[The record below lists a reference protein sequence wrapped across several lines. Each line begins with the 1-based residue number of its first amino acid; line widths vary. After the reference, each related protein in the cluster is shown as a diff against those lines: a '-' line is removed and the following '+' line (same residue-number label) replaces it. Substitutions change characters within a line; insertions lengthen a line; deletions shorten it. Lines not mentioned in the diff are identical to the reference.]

1 MYLTP
6 AGYTTAYIVF
16 KPEVREQLL
25 LLSLPQAKHQ
35 DWELPTRSAWKHRH
49 SRAAA
54 SSALEFPS

>member
-35 DWELPTRSAWKHRH
+35 DWELPTRSA
-49 SRAAA
+49 
-54 SSALEFPS
+54 